1 MDVTTLA
8 SLTELDTMS
17 TLTSLTEL
25 DTVTEVF
32 HMAGNLSHA
41 GNGTAGGAP
50 HKAMGGFGVLV
61 KVVYAIGIVGNACA
75 IIALR
80 RGERRVRNRKHLLLL
95 TSLAA
100 NDLVALVGMMCAM
113 LVAEHVP
120 GVGSTR
126 AYCAA
131 RVVLRV
137 FGIGSV
143 CIAVTMALERYLA
156 LTRPFLYQKYCS
168 HWPSGCTCDCRAR
181 EFDSQFGRSITGLLS
196 VFRKKISVVARS
208 LEMCTSA
215 YPFRQVTYYV
225 IRMALLVS
233 WFWAA
238 CLTCA
243 PILGLGLYYDN
254 SKCVRYR
261 NAETPTDFAYAVFYV
276 AFGTV
281 LCLVLVYCNLAVI
294 RALYA
299 ITAPRGSQPVVR
311 RVSKS
316 SCRQRARAGPAPHH
330 HNAATAEEVAFSRLM
345 ATLSVLFMICWLPQM
360 PNASNHVVVAG
371 FYPTA
376 PEGGLCFSSV
386 CMYLTSALFLGLG
399 PRAWPRLS
407 PLSILSDILML
418 LNYVLNPIL
427 YVLMRQRRR
436 LSLTNLCHSIAHCFK
451 RSHKT
456 STESVSMKASCC
468 PQETLVVSDS
478 SGAEMRPLRAP
489 VSLAPYDS
497 QHAA

>member
-1 MDVTTLA
+1 MEVTTLA

-17 TLTSLTEL
+17 TLTSLADL

-32 HMAGNLSHA
+32 TMAGNLSHA

-156 LTRPFLYQKYCS
+156 LTRPFLYQK
-168 HWPSGCTCDCRAR
+168 
-181 EFDSQFGRSITGLLS
+181 
-196 VFRKKISVVARS
+196 
-208 LEMCTSA
+208 
-215 YPFRQVTYYV
+215 QVTYYV

-243 PILGLGLYYDN
+243 PILGLGLYYDD

-360 PNASNHVVVAG
+360 
-371 FYPTA
+371 
-376 PEGGLCFSSV
+376 
-386 CMYLTSALFLGLG
+386 LTSALFLGLG

>member
-1 MDVTTLA
+1 MAPPSVELNYTGDVEDLFKSTPIMADLLNTTAAVVADMVAGSSVANA
-8 SLTELDTMS
+8 SS
-17 TLTSLTEL
+17 
-25 DTVTEVF
+25 V
-32 HMAGNLSHA
+32 A
-41 GNGTAGGAP
+41 NGTAPVHARP
-50 HKAMGGFGVLV
+50 NSRMFTLLV

-113 LVAEHVP
+113 LVGEHVP

-126 AYCAA
+126 AYCAT

-156 LTRPFLYQKYCS
+156 LTRPFLYQK
-168 HWPSGCTCDCRAR
+168 
-181 EFDSQFGRSITGLLS
+181 
-196 VFRKKISVVARS
+196 
-208 LEMCTSA
+208 
-215 YPFRQVTYYV
+215 QVTYYV
-225 IRMALLVS
+225 IRTALLGS

-238 CLTCA
+238 LLTCA
-243 PILGLGLYYDN
+243 PILGLGLYYDDHAHT
-254 SKCVRYR
+254 CVRYR
-261 NAETPTDFAYAVFYV
+261 EAEKPTDLAYAIFYV
-276 AFGTV
+276 AFGTL
-281 LCLVLVYCNLAVI
+281 LCVVLVYCNLAVI

-299 ITAPRGSQPVVR
+299 ISAPRGSAPVVR

-345 ATLSVLFMICWLPQM
+345 ATLSVLFMICWMPQM
-360 PNASNHVVVAG
+360 
-371 FYPTA
+371 
-376 PEGGLCFSSV
+376 
-386 CMYLTSALFLGLG
+386 LTSALFLARGAA
-399 PRAWPRLS
+399 AWPWLS
-407 PLSILSDILML
+407 ALSTLSDLLML

-427 YVLMRQRRR
+427 YVLMRQRRH

-456 STESVSMKASCC
+456 STESMSMKTSCC

-489 VSLAPYDS
+489 PAPDHTRS
-497 QHAA
+497 VLD